1 MMGAM
6 PRPRPPYLSHEVTRH
21 GDSVWYL
28 RRGGKRIRLRAEYGT
43 LEFDA
48 EYQAAVSS
56 SPKRPQKD
64 EPAAGT
70 LGWLISRYR
79 ETAAWTGFSLA
90 TRRQRENILKQVLAT
105 AGDKP
110 IAKITD

>member
-6 PRPRPPYLSHEVTRH
+6 PRPRPPYLSPRVTRH
-21 GDSVWYL
+21 GNSVWYL

-43 LEFDA
+43 LDFDA

-70 LGWLISRYR
+70 LGWLISSISRDGR
-79 ETAAWTGFSLA
+79 MDGLLLGHTAPAGKHPQAGLGDC
-90 TRRQRENILKQVLAT
+90 RR
-105 AGDKP
+105 
-110 IAKITD
+110 